1 LLPSVLTDSSPTGA
15 VVAPRGG
22 SARGGL
28 RVPAPL
34 LIVTGLT
41 IVGAVFRLVDL
52 TSQSYWFDEA
62 QAAHAL
68 HLSFGGML
76 SAWSAGEPNP
86 PLYFLIAWPWAR
98 IFGTG
103 EGGLRALSA
112 VLGIGLIPLVY
123 LSGRELISRRAG
135 LFAAALAAVN
145 PFLIWYSQEAREYM
159 LLCVL
164 ATASVLLFA
173 RAWREPTS
181 RRLAWWALVAAL
193 ALLTQYFAGFLIGAE
208 AALLLWR
215 ARSRSTLLALAAL
228 VVVEA
233 ALMPHLTGHVSHP
246 AGWIGSYPLSTRI
259 QQVPVD
265 FAISTLYLGPAVSYG
280 LIGAAALAAVLIVL
294 LVVGEDSTERLR
306 RVGMAFALAAAVIV
320 VPIVLAAVGIDYYE
334 ARALI
339 PGWTPLALV
348 IGAACAAAGTRAAGA
363 GLAVILAAA
372 FIYAGIVIRDSPQYE
387 KPNWRAVAATLPA
400 PHETRAVAAFDGLFA
415 AAPLALYLPG
425 VRWTGTGQTPQTSQT
440 PVRVSELDVVAS
452 VYDTVAR
459 LPAGLRLIS
468 HRVVDG
474 YQVDRF
480 ALRPAWTLSRA
491 SIAARAE
498 TLFGPGLP
506 IPAVLIQRA
515 PAVGA
520 VS

>member
-1 LLPSVLTDSSPTGA
+1 MLTDSSPTGA
-15 VVAPRGG
+15 VLAPRGG
-22 SARGGL
+22 STRGGR

-41 IVGAVFRLVDL
+41 IVAAVLRVVDL

-62 QAAHAL
+62 QAAHEV
-68 HLSFGGML
+68 HLSFAGML

-123 LSGRELISRRAG
+123 LSGKELISRRAG

-164 ATASVLLFA
+164 ATASVVLFA
-173 RAWREPTS
+173 RAWREPTG
-181 RRLAWWALVAAL
+181 RRLAWWALVAGL

-215 ARSRSTLLALAAL
+215 ARSRSTLVALGGL

-233 ALMPHLTGHVSHP
+233 ALMPHLTGHVAHP

-259 QQVPVD
+259 EQVPVD
-265 FAISTLYLGPAVSYG
+265 FAISTLYLGPAISYG

-294 LVVGEDSTERLR
+294 LIVGEDNRERLH
-306 RVGMAFALAAAVIV
+306 RVGLALALAAAVIA
-320 VPIVLAAVGIDYYE
+320 VPIVLAVLGIDYYE

-348 IGAACAAAGTRAAGA
+348 IGAACAAAGTRVAGV
-363 GLAVILAAA
+363 GLATILAAA
-372 FIYAGIVIRDSPQYE
+372 FIYTGVLIRDSAQYQ
-387 KPNWRAVAATLPA
+387 KSNWRAVAATLAA
-400 PHETRAVAAFDGLFA
+400 PHQTRAVATFDGLFA

-425 VRWTGTGQTPQTSQT
+425 VPWTGSGQTPQTSQT

-452 VYDTVAR
+452 VYDTLAR
-459 LPAGLRLIS
+459 LPAGLRPIS
-468 HRVVDG
+468 HRIVDG
-474 YQVDRF
+474 YRVDRF
-480 ALRPAWTLSRA
+480 ALRPAWTLSRGA
-491 SIAARAE
+491 IAAQAS
-498 TLFGPGLP
+498 TLLGPGLP
-506 IPAVLIQRA
+506 LPVVLIQRA
-515 PAVGA
+515 SPIGA